1 MSERR
6 DSTCQKH
13 ELPKSLQGTEDAE
26 IVWSMIIDRFPNAA
40 PLLCEMEAVIDRAED
55 LLQQLR
61 APCREIGRYSTNS
74 YHQPSILFSSIY
86 DQVVFEQNDLLETST
101 SFCTQDSEES
111 TVMISARGSLNTEND
126 IVEESDGTSKNVAEV
141 QVSESSIYEEEVDLN
156 GYNEQSDSKE
166 QLVESQSN
174 DSPLMH
180 QSTAQEYSSE
190 ESASFNIET
199 NTDRTTKEAQSLEE
213 WGKIVDNA
221 MQGPTDGNRSLKRSL
236 GIIEKHVNRDD
247 IKTKSCSINEH
258 KESCI
263 VLHPQ
268 VRCLDINDSEIGIDS
283 VRNVRSK
290 EVAEFKDDDQ
300 LMDRGDKSS
309 SKIVG
314 QRTPLSILE
323 AYANRC
329 DIPIE
334 YEHSTDGPH
343 RHKPNVYVIRG
354 NLAGF
359 TATSRGLT
367 EESTKNDLA
376 AKILQ
381 MIANQQMKDEKLGTF
396 VDLTREEV
404 SEILNMSVDGIRE
417 TAQKKLY
424 QLCLEKKEPFP
435 KYNVD
440 KVKTYQGLTYVATCS
455 ALGYTSEGRGV
466 RECVAKKAA
475 ADELYNTYCED
486 QKITLN
492 VSFFTVTCSVTP

>member
-1 MSERR
+1 MSEQR

-26 IVWSMIIDRFPNAA
+26 IVWNMIIDRFPNAA

-61 APCREIGRYSTNS
+61 APCREI
-74 YHQPSILFSSIY
+74 
-86 DQVVFEQNDLLETST
+86 ETST

-126 IVEESDGTSKNVAEV
+126 IVEESDETSKNVAEV
-141 QVSESSIYEEEVDLN
+141 QVSECSIYEEEVDLN
-156 GYNEQSDSKE
+156 GYNEPSYSKE
-166 QLVESQSN
+166 QVIESQSS

-180 QSTAQEYSSE
+180 RSTAQEYSSE
-190 ESASFNIET
+190 ESASFNVQT
-199 NTDRTTKEAQSLEE
+199 NTDRTAKEAQSLEE

-221 MQGPTDGNRSLKRSL
+221 MQGPTDGNRSIKKSL
-236 GIIEKHVNRDD
+236 SIVEQRVNREE
-247 IKTKSCSINEH
+247 IKIKKH

-268 VRCLDINDSEIGIDS
+268 IRCIDIGDSEIEIDS
-283 VRNVRSK
+283 IQNVESNKLIESK
-290 EVAEFKDDDQ
+290 DDAINVSDKVKEDDQ
-300 LMDRGDKSS
+300 LKDCGDKSS
-309 SKIVG
+309 PKTVA
-314 QRTPLSILE
+314 QQTPLSILE

-329 DIPIE
+329 NIPIE
-334 YEHSTDGPH
+334 YEYPTDAPH
-343 RHKPNVYVIRG
+343 RHKSNVYVIRG

-396 VDLTREEV
+396 VDLTREEML
-404 SEILNMSVDGIRE
+404 EIINLSVDGTRE

-424 QLCLEKKEPFP
+424 QLCLEKGEPIP
-435 KYNVD
+435 KYNID
-440 KVKTYQGLTYVATCS
+440 KVKTYQGLTYVATCT

-475 ADELYNTYCED
+475 ADELYSKYCED

-492 VSFFTVTCSVTP
+492 VSFLIDTSSLTS